1 MLVALDHMSLTIDDC
16 EYALIFCGNISEQVS
31 VWDGIIPAKEHAKFQ
46 IQTSN
51 KYRLIDQVLQSFW

>member
-1 MLVALDHMSLTIDDC
+1 MTVNML
-16 EYALIFCGNISEQVS
+16 LIFCGNISEQVS